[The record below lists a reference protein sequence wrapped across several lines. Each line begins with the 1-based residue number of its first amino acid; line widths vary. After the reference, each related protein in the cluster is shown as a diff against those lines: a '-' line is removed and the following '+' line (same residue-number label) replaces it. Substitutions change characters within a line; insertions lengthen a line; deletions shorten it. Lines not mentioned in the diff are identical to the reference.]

1 MAVTWLDLLD
11 RLANLG
17 GIADVLAVSE
27 LDTATR
33 RLSLLRVARDCE
45 EAATAARLLAEAEAA
60 DAAAGVR
67 SDG

>member
-1 MAVTWLDLLD
+1 MTWLDLLD

-27 LDTATR
+27 LDPATR

-45 EAATAARLLAEAEAA
+45 EAATAARLLVEAETEDTAM
-60 DAAAGVR
+60 GVR